1 MQAFGITG
9 SLLLVIAPF
18 APVATAPVLGRIT
31 LFAQG
36 KGDGVFLLLLAVA
49 GLACTLAGKYWFLWF
64 SGGLGLLE
72 SGNMLHFFWFRL
84 PQVLEQYRAHTAG
97 NPFASI
103 GEMMLGR
110 VDADWGSAA
119 LALGT
124 VFSLIVAVGHKPSSA
139 MRLLIRVFLPL
150 AALFIVYKLFLEH
163 WLMLLIDVVFH

>member
-1 MQAFGITG
+1 
-9 SLLLVIAPF
+9 
-18 APVATAPVLGRIT
+18 
-31 LFAQG
+31 
-36 KGDGVFLLLLAVA
+36 
-49 GLACTLAGKYWFLWF
+49 
-64 SGGLGLLE
+64 
-72 SGNMLHFFWFRL
+72 MLHFFWFRL

-97 NPFASI
+97 NTFASI